1 MAVVLACFTMFSS
14 SLSTVRANRMEL
26 NPAKIPHQQKWYQN
40 DNEQFM
46 RQQILLATYCQSSFI
61 SMKNTGGRGI
71 YNLSWKELVDSNP
84 SNLPSLFVCSHSFRP
99 WMDWGSLRT
108 KHIAHWLGQVHKPG
122 PFQPESGKPVN
133 WPLTSPP
140 QLQQT
145 HLQQSWE
152 AYWLVLDP

>member
-1 MAVVLACFTMFSS
+1 MNNSWDSKSYWPRTARTVL
-14 SLSTVRANRMEL
+14 LVW
-26 NPAKIPHQQKWYQN
+26 KIQ
-40 DNEQFM
+40 
-46 RQQILLATYCQSSFI
+46 
-61 SMKNTGGRGI
+61 GGRGI

-84 SNLPSLFVCSHSFRP
+84 SNLPSLSVCSHSFRP

-140 QLQQT
+140 SYNRLTCSNHGKHTGTFLIHKESFLLIKLTEEFQESNMNL
-145 HLQQSWE
+145 S
-152 AYWLVLDP
+152 